1 MELNKVQFWP
11 AQKDFFESGPSPILF
26 FGGVGS
32 GKTYIGILRLLY
44 LLDQY
49 PGSRGAIVRQRFQQL
64 KKTTAATLWKL
75 LPRDQIRSKNE
86 NDGTVRLK
94 NGSEI
99 VLLHLDKT
107 DSINNLKSLEINFA
121 YVDQLEDLSVD
132 AWDTLIER
140 VGRWS
145 GATKRGGWPKKWP
158 YRNRLGDPIPPR
170 YVFASA
176 YSPGYEHWITARWWE
191 HGIERE
197 KYRKKGYR
205 VVFGSTREN
214 LALSQEYVDDRLAM
228 GSEYVRRFVDAQ
240 EWGANEGRIF
250 TLDSMSIL
258 EPSRE
263 FFEYMRRRMKLHR
276 VYDHGDFSPAACLW
290 YATDAHG
297 NVFFY
302 REYQQKDKLVS
313 EHRRAIFELSK
324 DDGFG
329 ATGPNY
335 YSNLADPIIF
345 AKSRGRTTTAG
356 PSWCLSPET
365 PILTADLRHVPVKD
379 LMVGDLVA
387 GFDEGEVSETYSN
400 RGERQPERRW
410 REAIVTNIGLIKL
423 PSYKITLSDGTS
435 VTSSS
440 DHLWLTNPTGSWR
453 LWRKTKDL
461 KVGQRLLR
469 ATEVW
474 GHDMSNGGGYLA
486 AAFDGEGFL
495 TLKEYGTFRTG
506 FSQCDNPMLDRVRR
520 ELYMRG
526 FRPSE
531 NIQASAKNHL
541 GHRPITHLTIGHRSE
556 VMRLLGSIRPD
567 RLLPKFDFNKI
578 GRVHVIAKPE
588 IVSIEYVGE
597 QDVVTIGTSTRTLI
611 ASGLMSHNSVADEW
625 LDRRLIEPET
635 AVYWRPADNNE
646 EMTISRVKEYLRVDP
661 RHKHPITGKY
671 GAPRVYFIRK
681 TDEYP
686 NGLDQTIIDIRA
698 AKRIEVGQ
706 DANGNKLYSDKR
718 DDKVPDHCL
727 DCVRYSLAGRPAL
740 ARLVNEAPL
749 EPGTMRF
756 SDYEKMTRTDNF
768 YAERKQQEDRRRPY
782 GSGW

>member
-258 EPSRE
+258 EPNRE

-356 PSWCLSPET
+356 PSW
-365 PILTADLRHVPVKD
+365 
-379 LMVGDLVA
+379 
-387 GFDEGEVSETYSN
+387 
-400 RGERQPERRW
+400 
-410 REAIVTNIGLIKL
+410 
-423 PSYKITLSDGTS
+423 
-435 VTSSS
+435 
-440 DHLWLTNPTGSWR
+440 
-453 LWRKTKDL
+453 
-461 KVGQRLLR
+461 
-469 ATEVW
+469 
-474 GHDMSNGGGYLA
+474 
-486 AAFDGEGFL
+486 
-495 TLKEYGTFRTG
+495 
-506 FSQCDNPMLDRVRR
+506 
-520 ELYMRG
+520 
-526 FRPSE
+526 
-531 NIQASAKNHL
+531 
-541 GHRPITHLTIGHRSE
+541 
-556 VMRLLGSIRPD
+556 
-567 RLLPKFDFNKI
+567 
-578 GRVHVIAKPE
+578 
-588 IVSIEYVGE
+588 
-597 QDVVTIGTSTRTLI
+597 
-611 ASGLMSHNSVADEW
+611 SVADEF